1 MSDPIAQAVSVE
13 WIEASIHIMNVSMHL
28 GARLYPFLC
37 GLGLLR
43 TIISVV

>member
-1 MSDPIAQAVSVE
+1 MTEPIDPIITAQ
-13 WIEASIHIMNVSMHL
+13 WIEVSIHIMNVSMQL

-43 TIISVV
+43 TIASVL